1 MPHYAPGMRIV
12 IRDAEWIVRRVDIS
26 SDGGQQLRCSGISE
40 LVREKDA
47 IFLSRRNIQIL
58 NPEETEW

>member
-1 MPHYAPGMRIV
+1 MSHYAPGMRIV
-12 IRDAEWIVRRVDIS
+12 IRDVEWVVRRVDTS

-47 IFLSRRNIQIL
+47 IFLPSGPGPL
-58 NPEETEW
+58 